1 MLRLDRHARGLRSA
15 LFEFAVLH
23 IRERP
28 DFPPGSAIEDADLS
42 RFRRYLAEKGI
53 DAEPA
58 TLERAERYLRFQ
70 LEREIARRRAGRE
83 GEFLRL
89 MTADPPL
96 ARAVEL
102 LTLARSQQDLFDLV
116 AAEESLADGAV
127 PATGG
132 IAGDGSPGTGSS

>member
-1 MLRLDRHARGLRSA
+1 
-15 LFEFAVLH
+15 
-23 IRERP
+23 
-28 DFPPGSAIEDADLS
+28 
-42 RFRRYLAEKGI
+42 
-53 DAEPA
+53 
-58 TLERAERYLRFQ
+58 
-70 LEREIARRRAGRE
+70 
-83 GEFLRL
+83 

-132 IAGDGSPGTGSS
+132 IAGDGSPGTGSP